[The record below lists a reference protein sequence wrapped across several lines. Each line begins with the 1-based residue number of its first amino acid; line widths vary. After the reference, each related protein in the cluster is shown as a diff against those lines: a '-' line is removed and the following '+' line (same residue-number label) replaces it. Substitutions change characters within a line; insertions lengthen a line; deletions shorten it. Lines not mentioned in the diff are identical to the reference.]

1 VTATLQDA
9 FALHQ
14 AGRLD
19 EADAIYA
26 ELIAADPNAIDAL
39 NLSGQIDLAHRR
51 FDAALAKFVRARSLA
66 PGFADAWMNEGNA
79 LRGAGRP
86 AEALAALEQAARL
99 APQHALILCNRGLAK
114 LDLGDADGAVADIA
128 AADAAMPGVKALREN
143 LGVALKA
150 ANRPMA
156 ALAVF
161 AASDSPAPA
170 ASVRQDLLD
179 HAGAMADY
187 ATALAR
193 EPGRPDVESNR
204 LFTANYDPA
213 MDSGAIKALYAA
225 WGSARARQ
233 PIAATPD
240 FSPARRVRIGF
251 VSGELRRHSARH
263 FLWPLLEHFPR
274 DGAALVAFAT
284 DPGADDDWT
293 RRYRGAFDEWH
304 AIGELDDDAAAAF
317 IAAAKID
324 VLVDLSGHSQGN
336 RLGVFARKAA
346 PVQATWLGYGGTTG
360 LAAIDWYIGDERLV
374 PPGAE
379 SAFVERVW
387 RLPHTAFVYAPQDAM
402 PACGPAPMLRN
413 GYPTFGCFSRTV
425 RYNARCL
432 ALWARV
438 LAAIPKARLVL
449 NALVFGEGETRDLF
463 RHRFAEWGGDASRLD
478 LIATAP
484 QPVTWA
490 AYGAIDIALDPFPH
504 NAGATTFEALW
515 MGVPVLS
522 KRDRAPLGR
531 FGDSILGACGL
542 GDWVVDGDD
551 AFVARAIAAVADPA
565 ALNALR
571 QGMRAR
577 VAGSALGDA
586 QAYARDF
593 AAALRG
599 MWRMKCEERA

>member
-1 VTATLQDA
+1 MATLEQA
-9 FALHQ
+9 LALHR
-14 AGRLD
+14 AGRLE
-19 EADAIYA
+19 EAAAVYA
-26 ELIAADPNAIDAL
+26 QIIAADPDAIDAL
-39 NLSGQIDLAHRR
+39 NLSGQIDLAYRR
-51 FDAALAKFVRARSLA
+51 FEAALGKFVRARTLA

-86 AEALAALEQAARL
+86 AAALAALEHAAAL
-99 APQHALILCNRGLAK
+99 SPGHALILCNRGLAK

-128 AADAAMPGVKALREN
+128 AADAALPGVKALREN

-161 AASDSPAPA
+161 AANGSLGSA

-179 HAGAMADY
+179 HAGAMEDY

-193 EPGRPDVESNR
+193 EPGRPELESNR

-213 MDSGAIKALYAA
+213 ADADAIKALYAA
-225 WGSARARQ
+225 WGAARGRPPLASA
-233 PIAATPD
+233 PD
-240 FSPARRVRIGF
+240 LSLERRLRVGF
-251 VSGELRRHSARH
+251 VSADFRRHSARH
-263 FLWPLLEHFPR
+263 FLWPLIQHFPR
-274 DGAALVAFAT
+274 EDAALVAFAS
-284 DPGADDDWT
+284 DPAAADDWT

-304 AIGELDDDAAAAF
+304 AIADLDDDAAAAA
-317 IAAAKID
+317 IATAKID

-336 RLGVFARKAA
+336 RLGVFARKPA

-360 LAAIDWYIGDERLV
+360 LAAIDWYIGDDRLV

-387 RLPHTAFVYAPQDAM
+387 RLPRTAFVYAPQDAM
-402 PACGPAPMLRN
+402 PDPGPAPMLRN

-425 RYNARCL
+425 RYNERCL
-432 ALWARV
+432 RLWARV
-438 LAAIPKARLVL
+438 LAAIPSARLVL
-449 NALVFGEGETRDLF
+449 NALVFRETETRQLF
-463 RHRFAEWGGDASRLD
+463 ARRYAEWGGDAARLD
-478 LIATAP
+478 LIATFP
-484 QPVTWA
+484 QSATWA
-490 AYGAIDIALDPFPH
+490 AYGDIDVALDPFPH

-551 AFVARAIAAVADPA
+551 AFIARAVAAVADPG
-565 ALNALR
+565 ALGALR
-571 QGMRAR
+571 HGMRAR
-577 VAGSALGDA
+577 VAKSALGDA
-586 QAYARDF
+586 RRYARDF
-593 AAALRG
+593 ADGLRG
-599 MWRMKCEERA
+599 MWKLRCEERA

>member
-1 VTATLQDA
+1 VATLEQA
-9 FALHQ
+9 LALHQ
-14 AGRLD
+14 VGRLD
-19 EADAIYA
+19 EAEAIYA
-26 ELIAADPNAIDAL
+26 RLIAADPNAVDAL

-51 FDAALAKFVRARSLA
+51 FDAALAKFVRARTLA

-79 LRGAGRP
+79 LRGAGQP
-86 AEALAALEQAARL
+86 GAALASLEQAASL
-99 APQHALILCNRGLAK
+99 APGHALILCNRGLAK

-150 ANRPMA
+150 ANRPMV
-156 ALAVF
+156 ALSVF
-161 AASDSPAPA
+161 VANDSPGSA

-179 HAGAMADY
+179 HAGAMEDY

-193 EPGRPDVESNR
+193 EPGRPDIESNR

-225 WGSARARQ
+225 WGNARARR
-233 PIAATPD
+233 PIALTPD
-240 FSPARRVRIGF
+240 LSPERPLRIGF
-251 VSGELRRHSARH
+251 VSGDFRRHSARH
-263 FLWPLLEHFPR
+263 FLWPLLEYFPR
-274 DGAALVAFAT
+274 DDATLIAFAT

-293 RRYRGAFDEWH
+293 RRYRGAFAEWH
-304 AIGELDDDAAAAF
+304 AIGELDDDAAASL

-336 RLGVFARKAA
+336 RLGLFARKPA

-360 LAAIDWYIGDERLV
+360 LAAIDWYIGDDRLV
-374 PPGAE
+374 PQGAE
-379 SAFVERVW
+379 PAFVERVW
-387 RLPHTAFVYAPQDAM
+387 RLPRTAFVYAPQDAM
-402 PACGPAPMLRN
+402 PEPGPAPMIAK
-413 GYPTFGCFSRTV
+413 GHPTFGCFSRTV
-425 RYNARCL
+425 RYNEGCL
-432 ALWARV
+432 RLWARV
-438 LAAIPKARLVL
+438 LAAIPNARLVL
-449 NALVFGEGETRDLF
+449 NALVFGEAETRALF
-463 RHRFAEWGGDASRLD
+463 QRRFAEWGGDAARLD

-490 AYGAIDIALDPFPH
+490 AYGDIDIALDPFPH

-522 KRDRAPLGR
+522 KRARAPLGR

-542 GDWVVDGDD
+542 GDWVVDDDD
-551 AFVARAIAAVADPA
+551 AFVARAIATVADPA
-565 ALNALR
+565 ALDALR
-571 QGMRAR
+571 QGMRAQ
-577 VAGSALGDA
+577 VASSALGDA
-586 QAYARDF
+586 PAYARDF

-599 MWRMKCEERA
+599 MWRSRCAERRA